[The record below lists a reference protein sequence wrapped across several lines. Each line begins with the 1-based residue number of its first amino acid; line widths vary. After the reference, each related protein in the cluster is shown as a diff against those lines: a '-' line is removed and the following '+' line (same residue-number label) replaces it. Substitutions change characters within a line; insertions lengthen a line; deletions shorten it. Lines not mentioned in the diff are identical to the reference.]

1 MRALQDERFSHG
13 GEMLEKREEK
23 AMEDT
28 EKMDPDLVSAHASV
42 REMYERVHADGMTN
56 VVDRW
61 FSQQPKCPFCSGGIS
76 CQLCSNGPCRIT
88 DKKPN
93 GVCGITA
100 DGAAMR
106 YMLFRNILGMT
117 TYTYHA
123 VEAIK
128 TLIKTAELKT
138 PFSLQDLPKLN
149 EVADFLGVE
158 DGRHAARAKLLGE
171 RFLADIYRP
180 LGEPSEMVERFA
192 PAPRLKVWKD
202 LGLIPNGASSET
214 IYATSSILTNVDG
227 DYVSL
232 AKKALRL
239 AISCTYSSLVPLE
252 LSQDILFGT
261 PRPHP
266 TEVDMGII
274 DPSYVNLVVNG
285 HEPFVGAALIAY
297 ASRPEIQEKARVAGA
312 RGLRVIGSIETGQE
326 LHARFPLSDVF
337 RGVTGNFINQEFV
350 LATGAVD
357 LFAMDMNCSQP
368 VLMQYG
374 KKFGTT
380 MIAVSP
386 LVNMPDLE
394 LRLDYRPEEVE
405 DQAARLV
412 DMAVESFRRRRD
424 RANHV
429 PPRVMDAVVGFSA
442 DALLEILGGSLDP
455 LLDTIK
461 SGAVKGL
468 VALVSCSSLKNKG
481 QDVTTL
487 AVARELISRD
497 MLIIAGGCGNGA
509 LQVGGLARPEAA
521 EMAGPG
527 LRQVCRELG
536 IPPVLSF
543 GTCTDVGRMA
553 LLVGAV
559 ADALGV
565 DVPALPAAV
574 TAPEWHEQKATIDA
588 VFAVA
593 FGLYTH
599 VSPMPPVTGGEK
611 LVKLLTEEVEEL
623 TGGKLAVGDD
633 AAEAAR
639 GIEEHIEG
647 KRKALGL

>member
-1 MRALQDERFSHG
+1 MG
-13 GEMLEKREEK
+13 
-23 AMEDT
+23 DT
-28 EKMDPDLVSAHASV
+28 EKMDPELISAHASV
-42 REMYERVHADGMTN
+42 REMHERVHREGMTN

-61 FSQQPKCPFCSGGIS
+61 FTQQPKCPFCSGGIS

-88 DKKPN
+88 EQKPN

-106 YMLFRNILGMT
+106 YLLFRNLLGMS

-123 VEAIK
+123 VEAVK
-128 TLIKTAELKT
+128 TLIKTAEKKT
-138 PFSLQDLPKLN
+138 PFAIKDASKLH

-158 DGRHAARAKLLGE
+158 AVDDAARAISLGK

-180 LGEPSEMVERFA
+180 LGEPSAMVERFA
-192 PAPRLKVWKD
+192 PAPRLKVWED
-202 LGLIPNGASSET
+202 LDLLPYGASSE
-214 IYATSSILTNVDG
+214 IILATSSILTNVDG
-227 DYVSL
+227 NYVTL

-239 AISCTYSSLVPLE
+239 GISCAYSSLVPLE

-266 TEVDMGII
+266 TEVDLGIL
-274 DPSYVNLVVNG
+274 DPAYVNLVVNG
-285 HEPFVGAALIAY
+285 HEPFVGAALIDY
-297 ASRPEIQEKARVAGA
+297 VSKPEVQERARQAGA
-312 RGLRVIGSIETGQE
+312 KGMRVIGSIETGQE

-337 RGVTGNFINQEFV
+337 RGVTGNYINQEFV

-374 KKFGTT
+374 KKFGAT
-380 MIAVSP
+380 MVSVSP

-394 LRLDYRPEEVE
+394 LHLDYKPEEVGE
-405 DQAARLV
+405 QARRLV
-412 DMAVESFRRRRD
+412 DMALENFSRRRG
-424 RANHV
+424 RATHV
-429 PPRVMDAVVGFSA
+429 PTRKMNAVVGFSS
-442 DALLEILGGSLDP
+442 DALLDALGGSLDP

-461 SGAVKGL
+461 SGAIQGL
-468 VALVSCSSLKNKG
+468 VALVSCTSMKNKG

-487 AVARELISRD
+487 AMARELIARD

-527 LRQVCRELG
+527 LRQVCGELG

-588 VFAVA
+588 VFAIA
-593 FGLYTH
+593 LGLYTH
-599 VSPMPPVTGGEK
+599 VSPTPPVTGGAN
-611 LVKLLTEEVEEL
+611 LVRLLTDEVEGL
-623 TGGKLAVGDD
+623 TGGKMALSDDPVEAVD
-633 AAEAAR
+633 
-639 GIEEHIEG
+639 GITAHIKA
-647 KRKALGL
+647 KRKALGLG

>member
-1 MRALQDERFSHG
+1 LFNGSADYLKEVGLMGDP
-13 GEMLEKREEK
+13 EKVEPE
-23 AMEDT
+23 
-28 EKMDPDLVSAHASV
+28 LISAHASV
-42 REMYERVHADGMTN
+42 REMYERVHESGMTN

-61 FSQQPKCPFCSGGIS
+61 FAQQPKCPFCSGGVS

-106 YMLFRNILGMT
+106 YMLFRNVLGMA

-123 VEAIK
+123 VEAVK
-128 TLIKTAELKT
+128 TLLKTAELKT
-138 PFSLQDLPKLN
+138 PFALQDLPKLN
-149 EVADFLGVE
+149 ELADFLGLE
-158 DGRHAARAKLLGE
+158 KGGDTARARELGE
-171 RFLADIYRP
+171 YFLADIYRP
-180 LGEPSEMVERFA
+180 LGEPSAMVKRFA
-192 PAPRLKVWKD
+192 PAGRLKVWED
-202 LGLIPNGASSET
+202 LGLIPYGASSET

-232 AKKALRL
+232 AKKAMRL
-239 AISCTYSSLVPLE
+239 GISCTYSSLVPLE
-252 LSQDILFGT
+252 MSQDILFGT
-261 PRPHP
+261 PRPHA

-274 DPSYVNLVVNG
+274 DPAYVNLVVNG

-337 RGVTGNFINQEFV
+337 RGVTGNFLNQEFV

-368 VLMQYG
+368 ELMQYG
-374 KKFGTT
+374 EKFGVT

-394 LRLDYRPEEVE
+394 LHLDYRPEEVE

-412 DMAVESFRRRRD
+412 DMAVESYRRRRD
-424 RANHV
+424 RATHV
-429 PPRVMDAVVGFSA
+429 PAQTMNAVVGFSA
-442 DALLEILGGSLDP
+442 DALLKKLGGSLDP
-455 LLDTIK
+455 LLDTIREG
-461 SGAVKGL
+461 SIRGL
-468 VALVSCSSLKNKG
+468 VALVSCASMKNRG

-487 AVARELISRD
+487 AVTRELIARD
-497 MLIIAGGCGNGA
+497 VLIIAGGCGNGA
-509 LQVGGLARPEAA
+509 LQVGGLARMEAA

-527 LRQVCRELG
+527 LRKVCKQLG
-536 IPPVLSF
+536 VPPVLSF

-553 LLVGAV
+553 LLVGAL

-599 VSPMPPVTGGEK
+599 VSPIPPVTGGEK
-611 LVKLLTEEVEEL
+611 LVRLLTEEVEGL
-623 TGGKLAVGDD
+623 TGGKMAVGDD
-633 AAEAAR
+633 PAEAVQ
-639 GIEEHIEG
+639 GIVEHIER
-647 KRKALGL
+647 KRKALGI

>member
-1 MRALQDERFSHG
+1 MAEN
-13 GEMLEKREEK
+13 EKVEPE
-23 AMEDT
+23 
-28 EKMDPDLVSAHASV
+28 LISAHASV
-42 REMYERVHADGMTN
+42 REMYGRVHADGMTN

-61 FSQQPKCPFCSGGIS
+61 FNQQPKCQFCSGGIS

-123 VEAIK
+123 VEAVR
-128 TLIKTAELKT
+128 TLLKTAQGKAPFALKDT
-138 PFSLQDLPKLN
+138 AKLA

-158 DGRHAARAKLLGE
+158 PGDDAVRAAALAQL
-171 RFLADIYRP
+171 FLDDIYRP
-180 LGEPSEMVERFA
+180 LGEPSEMVRRFA
-192 PAPRLKVWKD
+192 PAPRLKVWDD
-202 LGLIPNGASSET
+202 LDLVPHGASSET

-227 DYVSL
+227 YYVSL
-232 AKKALRL
+232 AKKAMRL

-266 TEVDMGII
+266 TEVDMGIL
-274 DPSYVNLVVNG
+274 DPAYVNVVVNG
-285 HEPFVGAALIAY
+285 HEPFVGAALIQY
-297 ASRPEIQEKARVAGA
+297 ASRPEVQEKARAAGA
-312 RGLRVIGSIETGQE
+312 KGLRVIGSIETGQE

-337 RGVTGNFINQEFV
+337 RGVTGNFLNQEFV

-374 KKFGTT
+374 KKFGAT
-380 MIAVSP
+380 MVAVSP

-394 LRLDYRPEEVE
+394 LHVDYRPEEVE
-405 DQAARLV
+405 GQAARLV
-412 DMAVESFRRRRD
+412 DMAVDNFERRKGTD
-424 RANHV
+424 AHV
-429 PPRVMDAVVGFSA
+429 PGVKMDAVVGFSA
-442 DALLEILGGSLDP
+442 DALLDALGGSLDP

-461 SGAVKGL
+461 KGDIRGL
-468 VALVSCSSLKNKG
+468 VALVSCSSMKNKG

-487 AVARELISRD
+487 AVARELIARD
-497 MLIIAGGCGNGA
+497 ILIVAGGCGNGA
-509 LQVGGLARPEAA
+509 LQVGGLTRPEAA
-521 EMAGPG
+521 ELAGPR
-527 LRQVCRELG
+527 LRGVCEGLG

-553 LLVGAV
+553 LLVGAI
-559 ADALGV
+559 ADGLGV

-599 VSPMPPVTGGEK
+599 VSPMPPITGGAR
-611 LVKLLTEEVEEL
+611 LVKLLTEEVEGL
-623 TGGKLAVGDD
+623 TGGKMAVGDD
-633 AAEAAR
+633 PLEAVE
-639 GIEEHIEG
+639 GITAHIDG
-647 KRKALGL
+647 KRKALGI

>member
-1 MRALQDERFSHG
+1 M
-13 GEMLEKREEK
+13 GENEKIE
-23 AMEDT
+23 
-28 EKMDPDLVSAHASV
+28 PDLISAHASV

-61 FSQQPKCPFCSGGIS
+61 FAQQPKCPFCSGGIS

-88 DKKPN
+88 DQKPN

-106 YMLFRNILGMT
+106 YMLFRNILGMS

-123 VEAIK
+123 VEAVK
-128 TLIKTAELKT
+128 TLRETARGST
-138 PFSLQDLPKLN
+138 PFAIKDAAKLAQ
-149 EVADFLGVE
+149 VADKLGVQAG
-158 DGRHAARAKLLGE
+158 DDNARAE
-171 RFLADIYRP
+171 AVANRFLEDIYRP
-180 LGEPSEMVERFA
+180 LGETSRMVEDFA
-192 PAPRLKVWKD
+192 PASRLKLWSD
-202 LGLIPNGASSET
+202 LGLMPYGSSSEG
-214 IYATSSILTNVDG
+214 INASASILTNVDG
-227 DYVSL
+227 DYISL
-232 AKKALRL
+232 AKKAFRL
-239 AISCTYSSLVPLE
+239 GISCTYSSLVPLE

-261 PRPHP
+261 PRPHE
-266 TEVDMGII
+266 TELDMGII
-274 DPSYVNLVVNG
+274 DPGYVNIIVNG
-285 HEPFVGAALIAY
+285 HEPFVGAALIDY
-297 ASRPEIQEKARVAGA
+297 ASRPDVQERARAEGA
-312 RGLRVIGSIETGQE
+312 KGLRVIGSIETGQE
-326 LHARFPLSDVF
+326 LHARFPLSEVF
-337 RGVTGNFINQEFV
+337 RGVTGNFLNQEFV

-380 MIAVSP
+380 MVSVSP

-394 LRLDYRPEEVE
+394 FNLHYIPEEVGE
-405 DQAARLV
+405 QAARLA
-412 DMAVESFRRRRD
+412 DMAIGSFKRRQGKST
-424 RANHV
+424 HV
-429 PPRVMDAVVGFSA
+429 PGTKMNAVVGFSA
-442 DALLEILGGSLDP
+442 EALLDALGGTLDP

-461 SGAVKGL
+461 EGSIRGL
-468 VALVSCSSLKNKG
+468 VALVSCSSMKNKG

-487 AVARELISRD
+487 AIAKELIAKD
-497 MLIIAGGCGNGA
+497 MLIIAGGCGNGG
-509 LQVGGLARPEAA
+509 LQVGGLARPEAVA
-521 EMAGPG
+521 LAGPR
-527 LRQVCRELG
+527 LRKVCEQLG

-553 LLVGAV
+553 LLVGAI

-565 DVPALPAAV
+565 DVSALPAAV

-599 VSPMPPVTGGEK
+599 VSPMPPVTGGQK

-623 TGGKLAVGDD
+623 TGGKMAVGDD
-633 AAEAAR
+633 PVEAAEGIAA
-639 GIEEHIEG
+639 HVDK
-647 KRKALGL
+647 KRKALGIG

>member
-1 MRALQDERFSHG
+1 MAEN
-13 GEMLEKREEK
+13 EKI
-23 AMEDT
+23 
-28 EKMDPDLVSAHASV
+28 DPELISAHASV
-42 REMYERVHADGMTN
+42 REMYDRVHAEGMTN

-61 FSQQPKCPFCSGGIS
+61 FTQQPKCPFCSGGIS

-106 YMLFRNILGMT
+106 YLLWRNILGMT

-123 VEAIK
+123 VEAVK
-128 TLIKTAELKT
+128 TLMKTAEGKT
-138 PFSLQDLPKLN
+138 PFAIKDVAKLH
-149 EVADFLGVE
+149 ELADFLGIDMGE
-158 DGRHAARAKLLGE
+158 DPERARALA
-171 RFLADIYRP
+171 RVFLDDIYRP
-180 LGEPSEMVERFA
+180 LGEPSQMVARFA
-192 PAPRLKVWKD
+192 PAPRLKVWEELD
-202 LGLIPNGASSET
+202 LLPHGSSSET

-239 AISCTYSSLVPLE
+239 GISCTYSSLVPLE
-252 LSQDILFGT
+252 LCQDILFGT
-261 PRPHP
+261 PKPHP
-266 TEVDMGII
+266 TEVDLGIL
-274 DPSYVNLVVNG
+274 DPAYVNIMVNG
-285 HEPFVGAALIAY
+285 HEPFVGAALIDL
-297 ASRPEIQEKARVAGA
+297 ASRAEVQDMAKKVGAKGVRVLGN
-312 RGLRVIGSIETGQE
+312 IETGQE

-337 RGVTGNFINQEFV
+337 RGVPGNYAKQEFV

-374 KKFGTT
+374 DRFNTT
-380 MIAVSP
+380 MVAVSP
-386 LVNMPDLE
+386 LVNMPGLDTHV
-394 LRLDYRPEEVE
+394 DYRPEEVGE
-405 DQAARLV
+405 QARRLV
-412 DMAVESFRRRRD
+412 DMALENFERRRGKET
-424 RANHV
+424 HV
-429 PPRVMDAVVGFSA
+429 PASVMNAVVGFSS
-442 DALLEILGGSLDP
+442 DAVLEVLGGSLDP
-455 LLDTIK
+455 LLDVIK
-461 SGAVKGL
+461 SGAIKGI
-468 VALVSCSSLKNKG
+468 VALVSCTSMKNKG

-487 AVARELISRD
+487 AVARELIARD

-509 LQVGGLARPEAA
+509 LQVGGLVRPEAA
-521 EMAGPG
+521 ELAGPG
-527 LRQVCRELG
+527 LKAVCGQLG

-543 GTCTDVGRMA
+543 GTCTDVGRMS
-553 LLVGAV
+553 LLVGAI

-599 VSPMPPVTGGEK
+599 VSPMPPVTGGAS
-611 LVKLLTEEVEEL
+611 LVKLLTEDVEGL
-623 TGGKLAVGDD
+623 TGGKMAVGDD
-633 AAEAAR
+633 PIEAVD
-639 GIEEHIEG
+639 GITAHIDG
-647 KRKALGL
+647 KRKALGLD